1 MASGDI
7 VTRILILW
15 LLGEQP
21 LHGYRIQKILGAP
34 QLAFWFR
41 IEDASIYSM
50 LRTLTKHGFARAEE
64 DPQDG
69 GGPRRTIYGIT
80 PAGRRELRR
89 CLETAWRSLSAGRSP
104 FSAALAAI
112 DEFEAPEINALMTT
126 RKAAL
131 EDRRTRL
138 LAVERSAPSG
148 LLARR
153 EAALLDAEISWIALE
168 MAPRDHPS

>member
-1 MASGDI
+1 M
-7 VTRILILW
+7 TRILILW

-50 LRTLTKHGFARAEE
+50 LRTLTKHGFARAEQG
-64 DPQDG
+64 PQDG
-69 GGPRRTIYGIT
+69 GGPQRMIYGIT

-89 CLETAWRSLSAGRSP
+89 CLEVTWRSLSGGRSP

-112 DEFEAPEINALMTT
+112 DEFEAQEIDALMNA

-131 EDRRTRL
+131 ESRRAQL
-138 LAVERSAPSG
+138 LDVERSAPSG

-153 EAALLDAEISWIALE
+153 EAALLDAEISWIARE
-168 MAPRDHPS
+168 IASRDHPS

>member
-1 MASGDI
+1 MVGDEAAS
-7 VTRILILW
+7 
-15 LLGEQP
+15 
-21 LHGYRIQKILGAP
+21 LHR
-34 QLAFWFR
+34 
-41 IEDASIYSM
+41 DHT
-50 LRTLTKHGFARAEE
+50 LRER
-64 DPQDG
+64 
-69 GGPRRTIYGIT
+69 
-80 PAGRRELRR
+80 LRHIR
-89 CLETAWRSLSAGRSP
+89 LDV
-104 FSAALAAI
+104 AI

>member
-1 MASGDI
+1 M
-7 VTRILILW
+7 TRILILW

-21 LHGYRIQKILGAP
+21 LHGYRIQKILGAR

-64 DPQDG
+64 DRQRG
-69 GGPRRTIYGIT
+69 GGPQRTIYGIT

-89 CLETAWRSLSAGRSP
+89 CLEAAWRSLGGGQSP
-104 FSAALAAI
+104 YSAALAAI
-112 DEFEAPEINALMTT
+112 DEFEAREVDALMGT

-131 EDRRTRL
+131 EGRRARL

-153 EAALLDAEISWIALE
+153 EAALLDAEISWVARE
-168 MAPRDHPS
+168 MERRDHPS

>member
-1 MASGDI
+1 M
-7 VTRILILW
+7 TRILILW

-64 DPQDG
+64 DRRDG
-69 GGPRRTIYGIT
+69 GGPQRTIYGIT

-89 CLETAWRSLSAGRSP
+89 CLEVTWRSLSGGRSP

-112 DEFEAPEINALMTT
+112 DEFEAREIDALMNA

-131 EDRRTRL
+131 EGRRAEL
-138 LAVERSAPSG
+138 LVVERSAPSG

-153 EAALLDAEISWIALE
+153 EAALLDAEISWIARE

>member
-1 MASGDI
+1 M
-7 VTRILILW
+7 TRILILW

-50 LRTLTKHGFARAEE
+50 LRTLTKHGFARAEQ
-64 DPQDG
+64 DRQDG
-69 GGPRRTIYGIT
+69 GGPQRTIYAIT
-80 PAGRRELRR
+80 PAGRHELRR
-89 CLETAWRSLSAGRSP
+89 CLEATWQSSGGGQSP

-112 DEFEAPEINALMTT
+112 DEFEAREIDTLMDA

-131 EDRRTRL
+131 EGRRTRL
-138 LAVERSAPSG
+138 LAIERSAPSG

-153 EAALLDAEISWIALE
+153 EAAMLDAEISWIARELE
-168 MAPRDHPS
+168 TRDDSS

>member
-1 MASGDI
+1 M
-7 VTRILILW
+7 TRILILW

-21 LHGYRIQKILGAP
+21 LHGYRIQKILRAP
-34 QLAFWFR
+34 ELAFWFR

-50 LRTLTKHGFARAEE
+50 LRTLTKHGFTEAEDE
-64 DPQDG
+64 RPDS
-69 GGPRRTIYGIT
+69 GGPQRTIYGIT

-89 CLETAWRSLSAGRSP
+89 CLEATWRSLGGGRSP

-112 DEFEAPEINALMTT
+112 DEFEAREIDALMIA

-131 EDRRTRL
+131 EGRRAQL
-138 LAVERSAPSG
+138 LDVERSAPSG

-153 EAALLDAEISWIALE
+153 EAAMLDAEISWTARELE
-168 MAPRDHPS
+168 ARDSSS

>member
-1 MASGDI
+1 M
-7 VTRILILW
+7 TRILILW

-64 DPQDG
+64 DRRDG
-69 GGPRRTIYGIT
+69 GGPQRTVYGIT

-89 CLETAWRSLSAGRSP
+89 CLEATWRSLSGGRSP
-104 FSAALAAI
+104 FLAALAAI
-112 DEFEAPEINALMTT
+112 DEFEAREIDALMNA

-131 EDRRTRL
+131 EGRRAEL
-138 LAVERSAPSG
+138 LGVERSAPSG

-153 EAALLDAEISWIALE
+153 EAAMLDAEISWIARE
-168 MAPRDHPS
+168 TAPRDHPS